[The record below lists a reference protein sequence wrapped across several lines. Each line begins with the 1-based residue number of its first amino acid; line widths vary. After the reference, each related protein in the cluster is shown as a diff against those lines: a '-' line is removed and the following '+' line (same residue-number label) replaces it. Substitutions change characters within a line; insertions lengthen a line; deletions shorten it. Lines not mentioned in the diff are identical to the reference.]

1 MTLYETITQQLKKT
15 DKVQLLK
22 KIGYN
27 NVPNGRNTLDG
38 FLNVNSIYQWLKESH
53 FDMKY
58 SSEQFLKAL
67 LEELALYNSS
77 AIEEIELIKE
87 KQLKITKMKIPY
99 IYIDTHFIRKGEPII
114 ILAAMEGSRRII
126 LDREEIVNLPF
137 EEILERVSLIIK
149 EHYKSSGG
157 KLPWWGMIE
166 TYVYCHTDSSRYLF
180 DGDSEIIDSNREILE
195 SRATLKIG
203 NQEIRIGDI

>member
-22 KIGYN
+22 KMGYSN
-27 NVPNGRNTLDG
+27 ITNGIKTLDG
-38 FLNVNSIYQWLKESH
+38 FLNANSVYQWLKESH

-58 SSEQFLKAL
+58 SSEQFLRAL
-67 LEELALYNSS
+67 LGELALYNSS
-77 AIEEIELIKE
+77 AIEEIDSIKE

-99 IYIDTHFIRKGEPII
+99 IYIDTHFIRKSEPII
-114 ILAAMEGSRRII
+114 VLAAMEGSRRIT
-126 LDREEIVNLPF
+126 LDKEEIVNFSL
-137 EEILERVSLIIK
+137 EEILKRVSLIIK

-157 KLPWWGMIE
+157 KLPWWGKIE
-166 TYVYCHTDSSRYLF
+166 TYIYCHTDSSRYLF
-180 DGDSEIIDSNREILE
+180 DSDGEIIDSNREILE